1 MHSLFYLE
9 AKRVGEKSL
18 SKNSGLWQ
26 VWDVER
32 EPDSFRKQAKSC
44 ARKMLLVH
52 VGAGL
57 RLTEYLVWP
66 HKYHMRSAG
75 QVNLLKTGFGK
86 ISGSPIGVKLEHQK
100 IESDILVFWFQGQC
114 CWR

>member
-32 EPDSFRKQAKSC
+32 ESDSFRKQTKSC
-44 ARKMLLVH
+44 ARKMFLVH

-57 RLTEYLVWP
+57 
-66 HKYHMRSAG
+66 
-75 QVNLLKTGFGK
+75 
-86 ISGSPIGVKLEHQK
+86 
-100 IESDILVFWFQGQC
+100 
-114 CWR
+114 